1 MSVPSGPYSVRLATS
16 DRSEYCTAAFHAGF
30 GTCSYPFPA
39 VPSGSSRN
47 PRRTRPISTTN
58 EVMETTVLALGSAPP
73 LSFVAWV
80 LIGLTVG
87 VLVVMLVA
95 VSRRETPEDQTRRAY
110 VTAAIA
116 GLVGAVIGGWIIT
129 LFGVDAVGGGMYLSM
144 LTAII
149 GAAVLSGGSTL
160 VGKNRKG
167 AVQVRS

>member
-1 MSVPSGPYSVRLATS
+1 
-16 DRSEYCTAAFHAGF
+16 
-30 GTCSYPFPA
+30 
-39 VPSGSSRN
+39 
-47 PRRTRPISTTN
+47 
-58 EVMETTVLALGSAPP
+58 METTVLALGSAPP

-149 GAAVLSGGSTL
+149 GAAVLSGGLTL

-167 AVQVRS
+167 AGQVRS

>member
-1 MSVPSGPYSVRLATS
+1 
-16 DRSEYCTAAFHAGF
+16 
-30 GTCSYPFPA
+30 
-39 VPSGSSRN
+39 
-47 PRRTRPISTTN
+47 
-58 EVMETTVLALGSAPP
+58 METTVLALGSAPP

-110 VTAAIA
+110 VIAAIA

-167 AVQVRS
+167 AGQVRS

>member
-1 MSVPSGPYSVRLATS
+1 
-16 DRSEYCTAAFHAGF
+16 
-30 GTCSYPFPA
+30 
-39 VPSGSSRN
+39 
-47 PRRTRPISTTN
+47 
-58 EVMETTVLALGSAPP
+58 METTVLALGSAPP

>member
-1 MSVPSGPYSVRLATS
+1 
-16 DRSEYCTAAFHAGF
+16 
-30 GTCSYPFPA
+30 
-39 VPSGSSRN
+39 
-47 PRRTRPISTTN
+47 
-58 EVMETTVLALGSAPP
+58 METTVLALGSAPP
-73 LSFVAWV
+73 LSFVAWI

-116 GLVGAVIGGWIIT
+116 GLVGAVIGGWIT
-129 LFGVDAVGGGMYLSM
+129 MLFGVDAVGGGMYLSM

-167 AVQVRS
+167 AGQVGS

>member
-1 MSVPSGPYSVRLATS
+1 
-16 DRSEYCTAAFHAGF
+16 
-30 GTCSYPFPA
+30 
-39 VPSGSSRN
+39 
-47 PRRTRPISTTN
+47 
-58 EVMETTVLALGSAPP
+58 METTVLALGSAPP

-167 AVQVRS
+167 AGRVRS

>member
-1 MSVPSGPYSVRLATS
+1 
-16 DRSEYCTAAFHAGF
+16 
-30 GTCSYPFPA
+30 
-39 VPSGSSRN
+39 
-47 PRRTRPISTTN
+47 
-58 EVMETTVLALGSAPP
+58 METTVLALGSAPP
-73 LSFVAWV
+73 LSFVAWI

-87 VLVVMLVA
+87 VLAVMLVA

-144 LTAII
+144 LTGII
-149 GAAVLSGGSTL
+149 GAGVLAWGTTA

-167 AVQVRS
+167 AGQVRS

>member
-1 MSVPSGPYSVRLATS
+1 
-16 DRSEYCTAAFHAGF
+16 
-30 GTCSYPFPA
+30 
-39 VPSGSSRN
+39 
-47 PRRTRPISTTN
+47 
-58 EVMETTVLALGSAPP
+58 METTVLALGSAPP

-160 VGKNRKG
+160 VGKNR
-167 AVQVRS
+167 

>member
-1 MSVPSGPYSVRLATS
+1 
-16 DRSEYCTAAFHAGF
+16 
-30 GTCSYPFPA
+30 
-39 VPSGSSRN
+39 
-47 PRRTRPISTTN
+47 
-58 EVMETTVLALGSAPP
+58 METTVLALGSAPP

-149 GAAVLSGGSTL
+149 GAAVLSGGSTP

-167 AVQVRS
+167 AGQVRS